1 MRSEEIPIAPELG
14 ICVYFLRHSN
24 LLLLGDSSCCL
35 VEPNPFRILKK
46 NLGLVSFLSTYLD
59 CIYLFMRDL
68 AKGRSRLLAGGLMRN
83 VTQNPSVV
91 T

>member
-1 MRSEEIPIAPELG
+1 M
-14 ICVYFLRHSN
+14 
-24 LLLLGDSSCCL
+24 
-35 VEPNPFRILKK
+35 
-46 NLGLVSFLSTYLD
+46 YLD